1 MACNSIKKSIMFLV
15 LCAELAVTDDP
26 LLLLPIEGCRGVIC
40 KVSHSVLVYYLKYF
54 TCRNFSLSTI
64 CFSWGNN
71 ISIFAVLLHHLNV
84 FGIYSLYS
92 FNLYYLHVIFFLSIW
107 SYFQKSL
114 FHKYFQRIGFYVFA
128 LLLSNSLFLHL
139 SSLFPTF

>member
-1 MACNSIKKSIMFLV
+1 MFVV
-15 LCAELAVTDDP
+15 LCAELAVIDDP
-26 LLLLPIEGCRGVIC
+26 HLHLPIGGCRGVIC
-40 KVSHSVLVYYLKYF
+40 KFSHSVLVHYLKLFHMEKLFLAHHLLILRESY
-54 TCRNFSLSTI
+54 
-64 CFSWGNN
+64 
-71 ISIFAVLLHHLNV
+71 SIFAAFLYHLNISC
-84 FGIYSLYS
+84 IYSLYS